1 MRNLMLAAIAALAPA
16 LSAQDFIHYKFDA
29 NCTSEVINYATG
41 PQALASNGTLQTS
54 SAQYTI
60 TITPQTDVRDAIAVG
75 STVEVRVLQQ
85 ANGSLVAERIDVED
99 EDDDDNRGPG
109 SGDDDNSGPGGG
121 DDDNDDDRGGDNS
134 GPGSGGSDNS
144 GPGSGR

>member
-54 SAQYTI
+54 SAISPFDVGMFGGCLAGGANLAPTYYNRVI
-60 TITPQTDVRDAIAVG
+60 TGWNPGTQPIVG
-75 STVEVRVLQQ
+75 SLTMAWFMKSTLSCARLCQERALSL
-85 ANGSLVAERIDVED
+85 NGPYQSAFAPSVFISAAL
-99 EDDDDNRGPG
+99 
-109 SGDDDNSGPGGG
+109 
-121 DDDNDDDRGGDNS
+121 
-134 GPGSGGSDNS
+134 
-144 GPGSGR
+144 